1 MGRNFHFKEWL
12 APLILPVQTPPTHN
26 LIHRFQARL
35 MKYGGFIMGIFLISI
50 YFSTT
55 LAIICSA
62 ALGLIWLLSGQFIAL
77 PRALKTYPV
86 AAWSLLLYAC
96 FLVGLNYG
104 NASHEEAFKMVS
116 KYRELFFIP
125 ILIPFLSTKRYRT
138 WAWNVFIIASMLT
151 MLISYLM
158 NLGVLG
164 PIDVM
169 YGPSWKSRITH
180 SLFMAFFAFF
190 CLHKACDGKRLTVV
204 YSSLFLL
211 SVYNL
216 FFIVEG
222 RTGQLTALA
231 LMALFALQRFTVK
244 GRLLTL
250 LIIVVFLGLFLNF
263 SDKANRINE
272 GLANTQ
278 AYLKEHTIQTNSSMG
293 QRYTFWHYSLKLLA
307 EKPFVGH
314 GTGSFAQ
321 EYQRVAKGE
330 QLMAQQPHNE
340 LLLIGVQLG
349 LLGLIPYLGFLVSQ
363 FYCSLKLPE
372 QDKWLAQGLLVSLLI
387 ISLFNTPFFDHTE
400 GHWFACMIALC
411 FAALGSDDTKLKP
424 LTHL

>member
-1 MGRNFHFKEWL
+1 M
-12 APLILPVQTPPTHN
+12 QTFPDHN
-26 LIHRFQARL
+26 LAHRFQARL
-35 MKYGGFIMGIFLISI
+35 PEYGSFVTALFLVSI
-50 YFSTT
+50 YFSTS
-55 LAIICSA
+55 LAIIFSGI
-62 ALGLIWLLSGQFIAL
+62 LGLLWLLSGQFMDL
-77 PRALKTYPV
+77 PGTLRKNPV
-86 AAWSLLLYAC
+86 AAGSLLLYMS
-96 FLVGLNYG
+96 FIVGLSYG
-104 NASHEEAFKMVS
+104 SASHEESIKMIS

-125 ILIPFLSTKRYRT
+125 VLIPFLSTKRYRT

-250 LIIVVFLGLFLNF
+250 LTIVAFLGLFLNF
-263 SDKANRINE
+263 SDKADRINE
-272 GLANTQ
+272 GFANTQ
-278 AYLKEHTIQTNSSMG
+278 AYLQEHPEQTESSMG
-293 QRYTFWHYSLKLLA
+293 QRYTFWHYSLKLMA
-307 EKPFVGH
+307 EKPLVGH

-321 EYQRVAKGE
+321 EYQRIAKGE
-330 QLMAQQPHNE
+330 RFITQHPHNE
-340 LLLIGVQLG
+340 FLLIGVQLG
-349 LLGLIPYLGFLVSQ
+349 LLGLIPYFGFLVSQ
-363 FYCSLKLPE
+363 FFCSLKLPD
-372 QDKWLAQGLLVSLLI
+372 QDRWLAQGLLVSLLI

-411 FAALGSDDTKLKP
+411 YAALNSDNKALVVNA
-424 LTHL
+424 